1 MSRIDRREFL
11 KLMSAAAAAGTVPW
25 LSSCS
30 NDVAAAALPKDFYTI
45 PKRGNVRIL
54 HCTDFH
60 GQLNP
65 VFFREPNVNLGM
77 GDAFGRPPH
86 MVGKQFLKEMGL
98 KENTPEAHAYTYL
111 NFNKAAKQFGR
122 MGGMAHMKTLAD
134 SLREQMGGRENTLML
149 DGGCLLYTSDAADD
163 WLVV

>member
-1 MSRIDRREFL
+1 MLLQALFHGWFR
-11 KLMSAAAAAGTVPW
+11 
-25 LSSCS
+25 
-30 NDVAAAALPKDFYTI
+30 VAVTQAPRPLPKDFYSV

-86 MVGKQFLKEMGL
+86 MVGKQFLK
-98 KENTPEAHAYTYL
+98 
-111 NFNKAAKQFGR
+111 
-122 MGGMAHMKTLAD
+122 AD
-134 SLREQMGGRENTLML
+134 GFEGKHT
-149 DGGCLLYTSDAADD
+149 
-163 WLVV
+163 

>member
-25 LSSCS
+25 LSACS
-30 NDVAAAALPKDFYTI
+30 NDATAAALPKDFYTI

-65 VFFREPNVNLGM
+65 EI
-77 GDAFGRPPH
+77 
-86 MVGKQFLKEMGL
+86 QMGL
-98 KENTPEAHAYTYL
+98 GTGDLCVPYGLYEQLVA
-111 NFNKAAKQFGR
+111 
-122 MGGMAHMKTLAD
+122 
-134 SLREQMGGRENTLML
+134 SL
-149 DGGCLLYTSDAADD
+149 
-163 WLVV
+163 